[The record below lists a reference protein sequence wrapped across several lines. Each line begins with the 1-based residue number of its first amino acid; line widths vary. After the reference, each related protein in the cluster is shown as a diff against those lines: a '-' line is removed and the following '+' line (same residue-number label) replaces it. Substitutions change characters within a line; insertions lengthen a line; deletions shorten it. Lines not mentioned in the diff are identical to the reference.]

1 MSFEHHE
8 GSRVGARAPISRRV
22 AARAPIWRRVVAC
35 VLIAASLGS
44 VAACGGGTG
53 DLKRELEEKKKR
65 PGGRIE
71 PLPEIRPYES
81 FTYDP
86 TGLRSPFQPSVPV
99 VAPGAGG
106 VRPDARRTREF
117 LEGFSLDTLRM
128 VGTLKQQGRVYG
140 LVRTKDGL
148 IHRVL
153 PGNYVGTNDGKVT
166 AINDAKINVVEIV
179 PDGLGGYMERP
190 AAIALSTN

>member
-1 MSFEHHE
+1 MDSGTRHRC
-8 GSRVGARAPISRRV
+8 GGRT
-22 AARAPIWRRVVAC
+22 AARSPLR
-35 VLIAASLGS
+35 AALVGTALALAL
-44 VAACGGGTG
+44 VNLAGCGGGTA
-53 DLKRELEEKKKR
+53 DLRAELQEKKKR

-71 PLPEIRPYES
+71 PLPEIKPYES

-86 TGLRSPFQPSVPV
+86 SDLRSPFQPSVPV

-106 VRPDARRTREF
+106 VRPDSRRNREF

-128 VGTLKQQGRVYG
+128 VGTLKQQGKVFG
-140 LVRTKDGL
+140 LVQTKDGL

-153 PGNYVGTNDGKVT
+153 PGNYVGQADGRIL
-166 AINDAKINVVEIV
+166 AITDSRISVIEIV

-190 AAIALSTN
+190 AALALATN

>member
-1 MSFEHHE
+1 M
-8 GSRVGARAPISRRV
+8 RARAMAPRHHSSAVAPRR
-22 AARAPIWRRVVAC
+22 PSPWRR
-35 VLIAASLGS
+35 LAAGALLAVTLTG
-44 VAACGGGTG
+44 VAACGGGTS

-71 PLPEIRPYES
+71 PLPEIKPYES

-86 TGLRSPFQPSVPV
+86 TGLRSPFEPSVPV
-99 VAPGAGG
+99 VAPGVGG

-128 VGTLKQQGRVYG
+128 VG
-140 LVRTKDGL
+140 L

-153 PGNYVGTNDGKVT
+153 PGNYVGQNDGRIV
-166 AINDAKINVVEIV
+166 AVADAKINVVEIV

-190 AAIALSTN
+190 AALALSTN

>member
-1 MSFEHHE
+1 MAREQVST
-8 GSRVGARAPISRRV
+8 RRGASGRTPAWRRV
-22 AARAPIWRRVVAC
+22 AMGVMVAATLTNVV
-35 VLIAASLGS
+35 
-44 VAACGGGTG
+44 ACGGGTA
-53 DLKRELEEKKKR
+53 DLKRELEDKKKR

-71 PLPEIRPYES
+71 PLPEIKPYES
-81 FTYDP
+81 FAYDP
-86 TGLRSPFQPSVPV
+86 TGLRSPFEPSIPV

-153 PGNYVGTNDGKVT
+153 PGNYVGTNDGKIT
-166 AINDAKINVVEIV
+166 AVSDSKINVVEIV
-179 PDGLGGYMERP
+179 PDGLGGYMERT
-190 AAIALSTN
+190 AAIALSSN

>member
-1 MSFEHHE
+1 MAPEHHVT
-8 GSRVGARAPISRRV
+8 RRGAAGVAPAWKRL
-22 AARAPIWRRVVAC
+22 VAC
-35 VLIAASLGS
+35 ALIAASLTG
-44 VAACGGGTG
+44 VAACGAGTD
-53 DLKRELEEKKKR
+53 DLKRELEAKKKR

-81 FTYDP
+81 FAYDA
-86 TGLRSPFQPSVPV
+86 TSLRSPFEPSIPV

-106 VRPDARRTREF
+106 VRPDSRRTREF

-153 PGNYVGTNDGKVT
+153 PGNYLGQNDGR
-166 AINDAKINVVEIV
+166 ISQIQDAKITVTEIV

-190 AAIALSTN
+190 AALALSVN

>member
-1 MSFEHHE
+1 MAPELH
-8 GSRVGARAPISRRV
+8 ARAASCPRHS
-22 AARAPIWRRVVAC
+22 AWRRLAAG
-35 VLIAASLGS
+35 VLLAVTLSG
-44 VAACGGGTG
+44 VAACGGGTS

-71 PLPEIRPYES
+71 PLPEIKPYES

-86 TGLRSPFQPSVPV
+86 TGLRSPFEPSVPV
-99 VAPGAGG
+99 VAPGVGG

-153 PGNYVGTNDGKVT
+153 PGNYVGQNDGRVI
-166 AINDAKINVVEIV
+166 AVSDAKINVTEIV